1 MYKKRHLYLDK
12 LQQSEYTSI
21 MQDLKFTTAGD
32 YLKSQQKRIGFACK
46 YLHPDQTQKK
56 KVLEE
61 LQRPLTEKC
70 TTVAWLNRQTR
81 DVAEERLW
89 DIMVHNAAAAKR
101 LVEYVGSLPQEL
113 RMVRLGSNQLPCATE
128 SSWMY
133 FWSKPDVVA
142 YCEKHYAKV
151 GEAARA
157 LDVRLSMHPGQFTV
171 LASDNDEIVER
182 SIDEFEYHVNLLRWM
197 GYGKKF
203 QDFKCNVHISGRK
216 GPAGIKD
223 VLKRLSPEARN
234 TITIENDENSWGLDA
249 SLELA
254 DDLALVL
261 DIHHHWVKTGEY
273 IEPDDDRIYRI
284 IDSWRG
290 ERPAMH
296 YSISREDYLT
306 DANPSVRPDMDTLLE
321 SGYKK
326 QKLRAH
332 SDYLWNDACND
343 WALSHWEWADIMVE
357 AKMKNLANTQLLE
370 RYYMN
375 KDPFAVKV
383 AA

>member
-1 MYKKRHLYLDK
+1 M
-12 LQQSEYTSI
+12 T
-21 MQDLKFTTAGD
+21 
-32 YLKSQQKRIGFACK
+32 KRIGFACK
-46 YLHPDQTQKK
+46 YLHHDQTQKK

-70 TTVAWLNRQTR
+70 TTVAWLNRQSK

-101 LVEYVGSLPQEL
+101 LVEYVGSLPHEL
-113 RMVRLGSNQLPCATE
+113 RMVRLGSNQLP
-128 SSWMY
+128 MY
-133 FWSKPDVVA
+133 TQPAWSYYWRLPDVKRYAERAYAEVGKVA
-142 YCEKHYAKV
+142 RE
-151 GEAARA
+151 

-171 LASDNDEIVER
+171 LASDNPDIVER
-182 SIDEFEYHVNLLRWM
+182 SLEEFEYHADIIRWM
-197 GYGKKF
+197 GYGQRW

-216 GPAGIKD
+216 GPAGIRD
-223 VLKRLSPEARN
+223 ILPRLSPEARN

-254 DDLALVL
+254 KDVPLVI
-261 DIHHHWVKTGEY
+261 DIHHHYVKTGEY

-296 YSISREDYLT
+296 YSLSREDYIK
-306 DANPSVRPDMDTLLE
+306 DASSSVRPNMDTLLE

-332 SDYLWNDACND
+332 SDYCWNTACNE
-343 WALSHWEWADIMVE
+343 WALSFWEDFDIMVE
-357 AKMKNLANTQLLE
+357 AKMKNLASKQLYDQYFE
-370 RYYMN
+370 N
-375 KDPFAVKV
+375 K
-383 AA
+383 AAA